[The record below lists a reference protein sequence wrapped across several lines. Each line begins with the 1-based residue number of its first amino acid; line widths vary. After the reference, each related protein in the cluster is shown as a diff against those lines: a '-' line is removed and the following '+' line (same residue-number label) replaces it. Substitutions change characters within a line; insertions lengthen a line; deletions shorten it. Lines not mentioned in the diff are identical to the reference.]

1 MFRSPLDMSSDSESE
16 GDVARTES
24 NEEAG
29 SAEVIERQATN
40 TESLPANGDFSVS
53 ENENQDETLQTG
65 HHAGFLLASL
75 LEDYSRVRAAE
86 IMNANTPGVSYFT
99 RISPEIETLARQLYT
114 QNSRMLSTHNV
125 LPEQF
130 TRPEVQRN
138 RSEYLSFLDSAT
150 LEGIQGADMPDAEH
164 LSNLLTADMNG
175 LALTPVMSI
184 PASAP
189 SPYQDMMLSP
199 RPAPHLGRYHSDFQ
213 QVRMLGQGGYG
224 RVFHVVNAIDQRHY
238 AIKRIP
244 LSTKVYARWVEGGD
258 QSIRTFQEIRTLA
271 KLEHPN
277 VVRYYGAWVETPPAI
292 SQQDT
297 RSAPRGRPNARRL
310 LLTDRPILAET
321 PNRTTPQ
328 KPSFEQSNGIVF
340 GEDGEDSEQDQN
352 DAKKLERSIQHL
364 VEEMPSKDPTTSAY
378 SMRESEI
385 FTDGRSRS
393 AGPVGTLNENTP
405 VLCVQMGLHPMTLS
419 TYLTPLPPN
428 SNQRLTTPPTR
439 HCFHLIPSLR
449 LLLGIICGL
458 QYLHT
463 LGIVHRDI
471 KPGNILLSEDLSQ
484 YAVGYYDVGSCRNCP
499 ERSPHFLNPRIADF
513 GLVAEIE
520 RSTQLELQ
528 SVYKAAGTELYRPPV
543 SSAETVN
550 EKLDVFALGILF
562 FEMLWRFGTKTERA
576 MVLSGLQ
583 RGEVPASFSAR
594 IDVDCG
600 HGIGQKVAQCIKGM
614 VHRSPGLRWS
624 LETIK
629 SWAEGLLE
637 ELVMPISSIEGN
649 GHG

>member
-1 MFRSPLDMSSDSESE
+1 MFRSPLDMSSDSGSE
-16 GDVARTES
+16 GDVERTES

-40 TESLPANGDFSVS
+40 AESLPANGNYSVT
-53 ENENQDETLQTG
+53 ENQDETPQSG

-86 IMNANTPGVSYFT
+86 IMNAKTHGATFS
-99 RISPEIETLARQLYT
+99 RHSPEIETLAQQLYT
-114 QNSRMLSTHNV
+114 QNSRVLSTHNV
-125 LPEQF
+125 LPEEF
-130 TRPEVQRN
+130 TRPGVQRN
-138 RSEYLSFLDSAT
+138 RSGYLSFLDSAT
-150 LEGIQGADMPDAEH
+150 LRSLQGADMPDASY
-164 LSNLLTADMNG
+164 LSNLLTADING
-175 LALTPVMSI
+175 LALTSALSSPVST
-184 PASAP
+184 P
-189 SPYQDMMLSP
+189 SPYQDMILSP
-199 RPAPHLGRYHSDFQ
+199 MPAPQLGRYHSDFQ

-224 RVFHVVNAIDQRHY
+224 RVFHVVNAVDQRHY

-277 VVRYYGAWVETPPAI
+277 VVRYYGAWVETPPAT
-292 SQQDT
+292 SQQDS
-297 RSAPRGRPNARRL
+297 RSASRGRLNARRL
-310 LLTDRPILAET
+310 LLTNRPALAET
-321 PNRTTPQ
+321 PNRTTPT
-328 KPSFEQSNGIVF
+328 KANLEESNGIVF
-340 GEDGEDSEQDQN
+340 GEESEQDHGEAQ
-352 DAKKLERSIQHL
+352 KLERSVQHL
-364 VEEMPSKDPTTSAY
+364 FAEMPSKDPTTSAY

-393 AGPVGTLNENTP
+393 VNPTGTISENTP

-419 TYLTPLPPN
+419 TYLAPLPPN
-428 SNQRLTTPPTR
+428 SNQPLTTPPIR

-449 LLLGIICGL
+449 LLLGVICGL

-471 KPGNILLSEDLSQ
+471 KPGNILLSEALSQ
-484 YAVGYYDVGSCRNCP
+484 DAVGYYDVGSCRNCP
-499 ERSPHFLNPRIADF
+499 ERSPYFLNPRIADF

-520 RSTQLELQ
+520 RSTQLEPP
-528 SVYKAAGTELYRPPV
+528 SGYKAAGTELYRPPT
-543 SSAETVN
+543 SSVETVN

-583 RGEVPASFSAR
+583 GGEVPASFSAR

-600 HGIGQKVAQCIKGM
+600 HGIGQKVVQCIKGM
-614 VHRSPGLRWS
+614 VHRSPGQRWS
-624 LETIK
+624 LETTK

-637 ELVMPISSIEGN
+637 DMVRPISSIEGS